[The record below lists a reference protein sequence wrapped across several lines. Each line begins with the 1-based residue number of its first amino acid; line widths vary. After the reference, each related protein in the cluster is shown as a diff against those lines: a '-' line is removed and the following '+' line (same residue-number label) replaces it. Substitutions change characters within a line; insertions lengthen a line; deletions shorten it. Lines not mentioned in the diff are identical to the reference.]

1 MFIESMFLFQE
12 LGGNMSFND
21 VMSAPFPLFYDLLT
35 HRVKMKEKEAKVK
48 NKKVTEVTKAAKTA
62 KK

>member
-1 MFIESMFLFQE
+1 
-12 LGGNMSFND
+12 MSFND